1 MFVGFEIIGTVM
13 YLQHGHDCGLRHV
26 GIFGYWQIALFFIS
40 ITLQRSLEIC
50 RVVIFHLEC
59 YGWMRLRGYD
69 LQILALAL
77 A

>member
-1 MFVGFEIIGTVM
+1 MFVGLEIIGMVM
-13 YLQHGHDCGLRHV
+13 YLQHGYDCGLRHV
-26 GIFGYWQIALFFIS
+26 G